1 MMNKLKINKE
11 DRFRFNSMNED
22 KLLKEEKS
30 CEKCLDSELTTN
42 DVREWTE
49 GKNEIRDQPCQL
61 MN

>member
-1 MMNKLKINKE
+1 MMNKLNK
-11 DRFRFNSMNED
+11 D
-22 KLLKEEKS
+22 KTLKEEKS
-30 CEKCLDSELTTN
+30 CEKCIDSELTTS